1 LENSKSEQKRRW
13 QTYAGLAIPLLIT
26 GFGVGWMV
34 GLSVSPVV
42 SIVITS
48 VVGSAAGIVG
58 GLSGLEEQ
66 PKWKIN
72 PWPIAL
78 LILGMVLGSIFGI
91 QARTKDWFGTDVSD
105 EIATWQATGL
115 QMSPEKIAERLFERT
130 YPADSA
136 QSSSAPPSAEAL
148 MAANTVLFSAAV
160 SADECDSFKF
170 LFGND
175 LRIKLELSTDN
186 DKLPRLAAII
196 SDNDDLEWVIKEV
209 ICATDG

>member
-1 LENSKSEQKRRW
+1 MENSKSEQKGTW
-13 QTYAGLAIPLLIT
+13 LTYAGLAIPLLIT
-26 GFGVGWMV
+26 GFGVGWLV

-48 VVGSAAGIVG
+48 VVGSVAGIVG

-78 LILGMVLGSIFGI
+78 LILGMVLGSVFGI
-91 QARTKDWFGTDVSD
+91 QARTQDWLGTDISD
-105 EIATWQATGL
+105 EIAMWQAAGL
-115 QMSPEKIAERLFERT
+115 EMPPEKIAARLFERT
-130 YPADSA
+130 YPADGA
-136 QSSSAPPSAEAL
+136 QSSSAPPAAEAM
-148 MAANTVLFSAAV
+148 MAASTVLFSAAV
-160 SADECDSFKF
+160 SAEECDSIKF
-170 LFGND
+170 LFGDD
-175 LRIKLELSTDN
+175 LRIKLELSSDN

-196 SDNDDLEWVIKEV
+196 SDNDDLEWVIREV